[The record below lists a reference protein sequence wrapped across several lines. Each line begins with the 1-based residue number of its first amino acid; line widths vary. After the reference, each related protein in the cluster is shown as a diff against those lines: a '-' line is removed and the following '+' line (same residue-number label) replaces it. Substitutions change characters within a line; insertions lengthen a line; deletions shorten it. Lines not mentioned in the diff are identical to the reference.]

1 MVPLSWYIILS
12 AVMFS
17 IGVFGFLSRRNLI
30 IIFMS
35 IELMLNSVNI
45 SLIAFSHYLQSMRG
59 QILVFF
65 IITVAAAEAAI
76 GLAILIA
83 FYRNNPTVQF
93 DERVECG
100 AGLCARPRY
109 EGQTHRFAPTRFRT
123 SRNDNNNSMNIRKRN
138 IC

>member
-1 MVPLSWYIILS
+1 VVPLSWYIILS

-17 IGVFGFLSRRNLI
+17 IGVFGFLARRNLI

-35 IELMLNSVNI
+35 VELMLNSVNV
-45 SLIAFSHYLQSMRG
+45 SLVAFSHYLQSING

-83 FYRNNPTVQF
+83 FYKNNPTINA
-93 DERVECG
+93 DEINLLKG
-100 AGLCARPRY
+100 
-109 EGQTHRFAPTRFRT
+109 
-123 SRNDNNNSMNIRKRN
+123 
-138 IC
+138 

>member
-1 MVPLSWYIILS
+1 
-12 AVMFS
+12 MFS

-30 IIFMS
+30 IIFIS

-45 SLIAFSHYLQSMRG
+45 SLVAFSHYLQSMRG

-83 FYRNNPTVQF
+83 FHRNNPTIS
-93 DERVECG
+93 DEINLLKDE
-100 AGLCARPRY
+100 
-109 EGQTHRFAPTRFRT
+109 
-123 SRNDNNNSMNIRKRN
+123 
-138 IC
+138 

>member
-1 MVPLSWYIILS
+1 MVPLSWYILLS

-30 IIFMS
+30 LIFLS
-35 IELMLNSVNI
+35 LELMLNSVNI
-45 SLIAFSHYLQSMRG
+45 SLVAFSHYLQSMRG

-83 FYRNNPTVQF
+83 FYRNNPTIKV
-93 DERVECG
+93 DEINLMKG
-100 AGLCARPRY
+100 
-109 EGQTHRFAPTRFRT
+109 
-123 SRNDNNNSMNIRKRN
+123 
-138 IC
+138 

>member
-17 IGVFGFLSRRNLI
+17 IGVLGFLARRNLI

-35 IELMLNSVNI
+35 IELMLNSVNV
-45 SLIAFSHYLQSMRG
+45 SLVAFSHYLQSING

-83 FYRNNPTVQF
+83 FYKNNPTIKV
-93 DERVECG
+93 DEINLLKG
-100 AGLCARPRY
+100 
-109 EGQTHRFAPTRFRT
+109 
-123 SRNDNNNSMNIRKRN
+123 
-138 IC
+138 